1 MPNIQVKLRRGTTA
15 QHAGFTGAEGEVT
28 VDTDKDTVVVHDG
41 STAGGHE
48 LRKKS
53 DTIAGS
59 EIDNDAVDTAQ
70 IATGAVTH
78 DKISSTDAVFKINS
92 SDQVRIGGNLGD
104 ANLESISQVGIT
116 SSDQTVLSVES
127 TDTDSTN
134 DNAVVVVQAP
144 GYAALGLY
152 DSNESIA
159 NGNGWYN
166 INSVDGKFSI
176 GSLAVGGTAQPLDL
190 IEFAR
195 KTISGTDYMVPE
207 LENLPTFADNSAATS
222 GGLSINDVYKTST
235 GELRIVV

>member
-176 GSLAVGGTAQPLDL
+176 GLMAH
-190 IEFAR
+190 F
-195 KTISGTDYMVPE
+195 M
-207 LENLPTFADNSAATS
+207 
-222 GGLSINDVYKTST
+222 
-235 GELRIVV
+235 